1 MEVQSELKYARISP
15 LKAQPLARR
24 LKGLSV
30 GEALN
35 IVKATR
41 CKSAALIE
49 KTLKAAVADVENNH
63 KRSAEE
69 FRVKSVAIDAGP
81 GLKRFWSRSR
91 GMVRPVKKRTSH
103 VKVIL
108 ETEQGG
114 KE

>member
-41 CKSAALIE
+41 CKSAAL
-49 KTLKAAVADVENNH
+49 
-63 KRSAEE
+63 
-69 FRVKSVAIDAGP
+69 
-81 GLKRFWSRSR
+81 SR
-91 GMVRPVKKRTSH
+91 G
-103 VKVIL
+103 
-108 ETEQGG
+108 GC
-114 KE
+114 